1 MNKLRITRTSP
12 NYEGLVEL
20 YKKEK
25 NAKQKVRYL
34 SLVLMHEKR
43 NCGEVAKT
51 IKMSTRSVQLWVN
64 AFNDEGIEGII
75 INSPPRRPSRL
86 SEEQKEELKRDV
98 ATHPRELGYK
108 FSNWEGKHVSEHIKR
123 KFNVSLKV
131 RRCQYLLHELGFSLQ
146 HPRYKFPKANT
157 EEQEAFKD
165 EVKKNSIRL
174 DRTM

>member
-12 NYEGLVEL
+12 NYKELVEL

-34 SLVLMHEKR
+34 ALVLMHENR

-64 AFNDEGIEGII
+64 TFNDEGIEGII
-75 INSPPRRPSRL
+75 VNSPPGRPSRL

-108 FSNWEGKHVSEHIKR
+108 FSNWEGKHVSEHIKK
-123 KFNVSLKV
+123 KFDVSLKV
-131 RRCQYLLHELGFSLQ
+131 RRCQYLLHELGFSFQ
-146 HPRYKFPKANT
+146 RPRYTFPKADS
-157 EEQEAFKD
+157 EQQEVFKA
-165 EVKKNSIRL
+165 EVKKNSIHL

>member
-1 MNKLRITRTSP
+1 MKKLRITRTSP
-12 NYEGLVEL
+12 SYDELVEL

-34 SLVLMHEKR
+34 ALVLMHEKH

-64 AFNDEGIEGII
+64 AFNDGGLEGII
-75 INSPPRRPSRL
+75 VNTPPGRPSRL

-146 HPRYKFPKANT
+146 RPRYKFPKADS
-157 EEQEAFKD
+157 EQQEAFKH
-165 EVKKNSIRL
+165 EVKKNSIHL

>member
-12 NYEGLVEL
+12 SYDELVEL

-34 SLVLMHEKR
+34 ALVLMHEKR

-51 IKMSTRSVQLWVN
+51 IKMSTRSVQLWTN
-64 AFNDEGIEGII
+64 AFNEDGIEGII
-75 INSPPRRPSRL
+75 IKSPPGRPSGL

-98 ATHPRELGYK
+98 ATHPRGLGYK
-108 FSNWEGKHVSEHIKR
+108 FSNWEGKHVSEHIKK

-146 HPRYKFPKANT
+146 RPRHKFPKADPEQQ
-157 EEQEAFKD
+157 EEFKR
-165 EVKKNSIRL
+165 EVKKNSIHL
-174 DRTM
+174 DQTM